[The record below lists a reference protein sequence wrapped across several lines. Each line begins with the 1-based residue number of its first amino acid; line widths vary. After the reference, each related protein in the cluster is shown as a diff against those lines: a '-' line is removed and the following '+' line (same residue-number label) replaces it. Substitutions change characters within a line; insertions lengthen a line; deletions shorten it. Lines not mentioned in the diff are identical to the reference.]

1 MVIAQTATTRAA
13 NAVMVSVGGKA
24 ATVTYFETV
33 SSSCFIIP
41 LSSLFHHDKQVL
53 ALHGLAHLGCNL

>member
-33 SSSCFIIP
+33 SSSCFIKFLDSMHHP
-41 LSSLFHHDKQVL
+41 SLLTFPSR
-53 ALHGLAHLGCNL
+53 